1 MSRRA
6 ARADRGNAVVRA
18 GGTAQEGGARP
29 GPERRF
35 SFARHPADLVRLAI
49 GLLLLVLASLPVRR
63 NEVGTTEENLFRLVN
78 DLPLPGWLWPFVW
91 AVMQL
96 GNLGAVPA
104 TAALAAA
111 TRRWR
116 LAFDFAVA
124 GGTIWILAKVVK
136 DHIQRGRPAA
146 LLDDVHLYGGAPVGG
161 LGYVSGHAAVAT
173 ALATVASPFLGR
185 RGRRIAW
192 TLAAAVCVTRV
203 WVGAHLPLDVIGGAA
218 LGWVAGVIVHLLLGA
233 PGGRPSTAPVMR
245 ALTRAGLDPLDV
257 QALGGVDAPRAAYF
271 VAGSGTGHD
280 YFVKYLPRERRD
292 NDVIAR
298 AWRRVRGAGAGAG
311 RPTGPPA
318 QQVRHEAAVAL
329 LAQAAGV
336 RTPAIVLA
344 SEAGGDGLLVQHWVP
359 GRMLGDL
366 AAADVDDDLL
376 RELWRQVGILH
387 RARIAHGD
395 LGPGSV
401 VVNDDRMPW
410 LVDFSHAR
418 AAADAGQLDRDVT
431 DLLAALGPIV
441 GRDRAAAAAA
451 AALDPDTIRRA
462 TA

>member
-1 MSRRA
+1 MSETGPA
-6 ARADRGNAVVRA
+6 TVA
-18 GGTAQEGGARP
+18 GAS

-49 GLLLLVLASLPVRR
+49 GVLAFVLASIPIRR
-63 NEVGTTEENLFRLVN
+63 DEVGVTEENLFRLIN
-78 DLPLPGWLWPFVW
+78 DLPLPAWLWPLVW

-136 DHIQRGRPAA
+136 DQIQRGRPAA

-161 LGYVSGHAAVAT
+161 LGYVSGHAAVAV
-173 ALATVASPFLGR
+173 ALATVASPYLGR

-192 TLAAAVCVTRV
+192 TLAVAVCVTRV
-203 WVGAHLPLDVIGGAA
+203 WVGAHLPLDVVGGAA
-218 LGWVAGVIVHLLLGA
+218 LGWTAGVIVHLLLGA

-298 AWRRVRGAGAGAG
+298 AWRRVRGVRRAG
-311 RPTGPPA
+311 RPTGPPP
-318 QQVRHEAAVAL
+318 QQVRHEAAMAL

-336 RTPAIVLA
+336 RTPGIVLA
-344 SEAGGDGLLVQHWVP
+344 GEADGAGLLVQHWVP

-366 AAADVDDDLL
+366 AADEVDDDLL

-387 RARIAHGD
+387 QARIAHGD
-395 LGPGSV
+395 LRPGSIV
-401 VVNDDRMPW
+401 VDDDRVPW
-410 LVDFSHAR
+410 LVDFSHAH
-418 AAADAGQLDRDVT
+418 AAADASVLDQDVAY
-431 DLLAALGPIV
+431 LLARLSRIV
-441 GRDRAAAAAA
+441 GPERASSAAA

-462 TA
+462 SA